1 MFRKS
6 RRVCSRTGSAER
18 LVVCS
23 DGDSALWYNRV
34 MNTAQQVVVT
44 GATSGIGRATALKF
58 AASGASVL
66 AVGRDSAALEELRRD
81 ATGGK
86 FAILEADVTF
96 EASADA
102 IVDAA
107 RREIGGITTLVNAAG
122 IIATGSIETTSDA
135 QWDSM
140 LDVNLRAP
148 FRLMRAVSPL
158 LPSPGGA
165 IVNVSSV
172 TGVRAFPNVLA
183 YCVSKAG
190 VDQLTRCAALE
201 LAPRGIRVNAV
212 NPGVVITNLHRRSG
226 MSEENYAAFLERSR
240 ETHPLGRAGDPN
252 EIAELIYFLSS
263 DAAAWI
269 TGETISVD
277 GGRHLTCAR

>member
-1 MFRKS
+1 
-6 RRVCSRTGSAER
+6 
-18 LVVCS
+18 
-23 DGDSALWYNRV
+23 
-34 MNTAQQVVVT
+34 
-44 GATSGIGRATALKF
+44 
-58 AASGASVL
+58 
-66 AVGRDSAALEELRRD
+66 
-81 ATGGK
+81 
-86 FAILEADVTF
+86 
-96 EASADA
+96 
-102 IVDAA
+102 
-107 RREIGGITTLVNAAG
+107 VNAAG
-122 IIATGSIETTSDA
+122 IIATGSVETTSDEH
-135 QWDSM
+135 WDSM
-140 LDVNLRAP
+140 LNVNLRAP
-148 FRLMRAVSPL
+148 FRLMRAVAPL

-226 MSEENYAAFLERSR
+226 MTEEHYSAFLERSR

>member
-1 MFRKS
+1 
-6 RRVCSRTGSAER
+6 V
-18 LVVCS
+18 
-23 DGDSALWYNRV
+23 
-34 MNTAQQVVVT
+34 
-44 GATSGIGRATALKF
+44 KF
-58 AASGASVL
+58 ARSGASVL
-66 AVGRDSAALEELRRD
+66 AVGRDQAALEELRRET
-81 ATGGK
+81 ATGTVS
-86 FAILEADVTF
+86 ILQADVTTDQ
-96 EASADA
+96 SADA
-102 IVDAA
+102 IVDTA
-107 RREIGGITTLVNAAG
+107 RREIGGITTLVTAAG
-122 IIATGSIETTSDA
+122 IIATGSIETTSDE

-148 FRLMRAVSPL
+148 FRLMRAVLPL

-212 NPGVVITNLHRRSG
+212 NPGVVVTNLHRRSG
-226 MSEENYAAFLERSR
+226 MSEENYSAFLERSR
-240 ETHPLGRAGDPN
+240 ETHPLGRAGDPS
-252 EIAELIYFLSS
+252 EIAELIFFLAS

>member
-1 MFRKS
+1 
-6 RRVCSRTGSAER
+6 
-18 LVVCS
+18 
-23 DGDSALWYNRV
+23 
-34 MNTAQQVVVT
+34 
-44 GATSGIGRATALKF
+44 
-58 AASGASVL
+58 
-66 AVGRDSAALEELRRD
+66 
-81 ATGGK
+81 
-86 FAILEADVTF
+86 
-96 EASADA
+96 
-102 IVDAA
+102 
-107 RREIGGITTLVNAAG
+107 
-122 IIATGSIETTSDA
+122 
-135 QWDSM
+135 
-140 LDVNLRAP
+140 
-148 FRLMRAVSPL
+148 MRAVLPL

-212 NPGVVITNLHRRSG
+212 NPGVVVTNLHRRAG
-226 MSEENYAAFLERSR
+226 MSEESYAAFLERSR